1 MKFIILFLIFIQS
14 FFALSQGQVEANDI
28 AHQNWYQSQKIKD
41 SLVSELI
48 KVNQND
54 STFISTFKAS
64 EKLWGSFVEEQFK
77 LKFPEYISW
86 ETRREIYGSQFDM
99 LNYQFMKLYCDLRI
113 ATLYDLF
120 EEQ

>member
-1 MKFIILFLIFIQS
+1 MKLIISLLIFIQS
-14 FFALSQGQVEANDI
+14 FFVFSQGQVEANDI

-41 SLVSELI
+41 SLVVELI
-48 KVNQND
+48 KINQND
-54 STFISTFKAS
+54 STFIATFKVS
-64 EKLWGSFVEEQFK
+64 EKLWDSFVEEQFK
-77 LKFPEYISW
+77 LKFLEYESW